1 MHINRVHF
9 RNILTAV
16 FLLGFSL
23 ISYALDIYD
32 FKEPKDP
39 KLDIAVAIKGGD
51 FRFYAVNGFASGMV
65 PGTDQYRADKEII
78 QLYGTQTIAGTT
90 DAFESD
96 NHAELIKRAWEYASA
111 YNKLLLEYL
120 RGPGNKKP
128 NTQTPK

>member
-39 KLDIAVAIKGGD
+39 KLDVAVAIKGGD

-65 PGTDQYRADKEII
+65 PGTDQNGVDADVIL
-78 QLYGTQTIAGTT
+78 LYGTQTIAGTT
-90 DAFESD
+90 DAIDSD
-96 NHAELIKRAWEYASA
+96 SHAELIEHAREYARA

-120 RGPGNKKP
+120 RGSGNKKP